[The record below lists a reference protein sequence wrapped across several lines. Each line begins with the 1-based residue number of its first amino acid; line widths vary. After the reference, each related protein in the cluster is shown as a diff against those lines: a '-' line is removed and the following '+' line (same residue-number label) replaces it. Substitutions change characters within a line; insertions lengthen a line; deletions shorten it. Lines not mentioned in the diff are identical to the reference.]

1 MNAGVRIAPCG
12 VAISPR
18 RAPASV
24 AMRRK
29 PKPSTIVFL
38 VVDRR
43 AGGLLVERLAIADAA
58 AQELGPRRNSDRRVE
73 LFREQ
78 RPQGR
83 MMPAQLVPRAIPV
96 GANAPAQLAH

>member
-1 MNAGVRIAPCG
+1 MNAGVRITPCG

-18 RAPASV
+18 RAPPSV

-29 PKPSTIVFL
+29 PKLSAIEFL

-58 AQELGPRRNSDRRVE
+58 AQELGPRRDRDGRIE
-73 LFREQ
+73 LLRKQ
-78 RPQGR
+78 RPQRR
-83 MMPAQLVPRAIPV
+83 MVPAQRVSRAVPVRA
-96 GANAPAQLAH
+96 NTLAQLAH